1 MPFEEGTLY
10 WTETLTGLE
19 RARIEA
25 AHEQIDRWGFE
36 HLSRALLAEDIDAAV
51 AATLLVEGVA
61 TIAAHGVAME
71 RLLKKLR
78 MDRDLWGTW
87 AEFRAADILLRGMPH
102 GTEVRLEEGRSK
114 GVHAD
119 FRVLPPGEGAL
130 SVEVKAIGL
139 SDEEVAF
146 CTRMAPA
153 IRRLVPKVG
162 LAHGHASIQGAPPRM
177 SSEQRRAGQR
187 ESKRRI
193 RDVPMYPKGL
203 RGSVIVGHGS
213 EESYAL
219 RVSRKVEGAVRQL
232 PEHDEC
238 FVAIFWSNGAPI
250 ALLADTIRWGEI
262 PEHVTGLIV
271 VGCGVAFPDRQ
282 IHCFTTVIDRESA
295 RSEARKVDTLQEEY
309 EGLAGLI
316 LDRFERSSGV
326 RPVELYGGQRLI
338 LRRDG
343 SRRIIPFNLLLD
355 ADPPQYG
362 RGAVGPAWAS

>member
-1 MPFEEGTLY
+1 
-10 WTETLTGLE
+10 
-19 RARIEA
+19 
-25 AHEQIDRWGFE
+25 
-36 HLSRALLAEDIDAAV
+36 
-51 AATLLVEGVA
+51 
-61 TIAAHGVAME
+61 
-71 RLLKKLR
+71 
-78 MDRDLWGTW
+78 
-87 AEFRAADILLRGMPH
+87 
-102 GTEVRLEEGRSK
+102 
-114 GVHAD
+114 
-119 FRVLPPGEGAL
+119 
-130 SVEVKAIGL
+130 
-139 SDEEVAF
+139 
-146 CTRMAPA
+146 
-153 IRRLVPKVG
+153 
-162 LAHGHASIQGAPPRM
+162 
-177 SSEQRRAGQR
+177 
-187 ESKRRI
+187 
-193 RDVPMYPKGL
+193 MYPKGL